1 MVYKSSGC
9 PAVRTLAF
17 ILRRHSGLAFACI
30 CLCLNLLKAQVVPL
44 PGLVQWRIDGDSPP
58 WNIPAPCWIP
68 GSVAILQATNH
79 QPVSP
84 EHYTVSGSTIV
95 WLGDTARIPFPLVVR
110 YRICPEWLSKPI
122 VLGNRPTPAAVE
134 ADSGGRFLYKP
145 YAEQAPLVNFQK
157 LDYSG
162 RFSRGI
168 AVGNR
173 QDLSLQSGFN
183 LQLSGDLG
191 DGIALQAAI
200 SDEHLPLQPEGSSL
214 QLRDFDRVYVHLK
227 RRGDEFTAGDFDL
240 QNGESYFLRFVNR
253 LQGVQIG
260 HKSSNGHQQAGL
272 AVNRGRFA
280 RYVLS
285 VQEGNQGPYPL
296 QGAAG
301 ERFIVL
307 LAGTERVWL
316 NGELLQRGFDH
327 DYTIDYNR
335 GELTFM
341 PRRRMSRETRITVEY
356 EYADQNFLRSIYT
369 FRTEHTWKRMRL
381 YAQAYSRQDS
391 RSPTSSLLLS
401 EKDRETLYQAGDDP
415 AKALISGLQAQDQF
429 TPSRVYYFVKDTLS
443 ACGKTDSALFF
454 TQDPERARFT
464 ARFTYL
470 GPGKGNY
477 KLYEQ
482 PLANE
487 RVFYWVA
494 PDPTDCRPTGEYE
507 PVLQLTPPQ
516 QQQMLVAGQ
525 EWAIGPQTS
534 LRSEFALSRM
544 DPNRLSPLE
553 KKDDLG
559 AAAFLEIKQQAQL
572 GKDSSAWKVNGALSF
587 EGLHRN
593 FRTLN
598 PYRSPE
604 FLRDWSLADFQGK
617 GSPPATYEYL
627 SHLDLSLEQPRTGQI
642 SYQAQS
648 FLRPTSYQG
657 LKQGVRWTL
666 QPKNW
671 DIRGNIR
678 QLQARTT
685 SESLLFWQPWI
696 EVRTRLS
703 QKEKWEMSWQSQG
716 EYNAR
721 RLFQNTSLQPGSFA
735 FYLLRGGLKSP
746 AEKPW
751 GWNMDLQYREDL
763 LPLSGTW
770 ARASIAREASLSG
783 YWQKKT
789 TSRLHGTLS
798 YRQFQSDAL
807 LLPELNSRNT
817 LLGRIDASFQV
828 FKGSF
833 RSQATLETG
842 AGQEPR
848 QEYTFIK
855 VAPGEGTY
863 IWLDSLYNADGVI
876 QPVEMQPAPFPD
888 QADYIRVPTI
898 STRYVQTDYLNLS
911 QHLQFEPGNFWEKT
925 DSGTVPSLVRR
936 LSGQL
941 SWRTQQK
948 KQGGS
953 PFAILQPDVADTSL
967 VALNEGL
974 RQSLTFNRAHPKWEI
989 QWVRT
994 LNRSKQVQTSGYD
1007 IRELRESY
1015 GLLRWNPFQTW
1026 SLKAQAGSG
1035 IRKSLVTSLN
1045 GQDYTLPFQK
1055 IEGDLSWLPRP
1066 GLRAQ
1071 IHFRIQSERNTVPGQ
1086 NQQALLREIRTE
1098 SAYTPGNNTT
1108 LTVRLAWIAARFEGD
1123 ARSPAGFA
1131 ILNGLQP
1138 GINWIWNLGMERQ
1151 LNRALQLRVQYDGR
1165 KTGKAPP
1172 AHIGRV
1178 QVTALF

>member
-1 MVYKSSGC
+1 LS
-9 PAVRTLAF
+9 
-17 ILRRHSGLAFACI
+17 
-30 CLCLNLLKAQVVPL
+30 
-44 PGLVQWRIDGDSPP
+44 GLVQWRVDKVSPP
-58 WNIPAPCWIP
+58 WTIPEPCLIP
-68 GSVAILQATNH
+68 GSVTITH
-79 QPVSP
+79 EVTRQPVSP
-84 EHYTVSGSTIV
+84 AYYAVSGSSIL
-95 WLGDTARIPFPLVVR
+95 WLGDTSRIPFPLLIR
-110 YRICPEWLSKPI
+110 YRVCPDWLTKPI
-122 VLGNRPTPAAVE
+122 VLDNRPVSAGVE
-134 ADSGGRFLYKP
+134 VDSGGGFLYKP
-145 YAEQAPLVNFQK
+145 YSEQASLINFQK

-162 RFSRGI
+162 RFSRGV

-173 QDLSLQSGFN
+173 QDLALQSGFN

-191 DGIALQAAI
+191 DGVALQAAI

-253 LQGVQIG
+253 LQGVQIR
-260 HKSSNGHQQAGL
+260 HKSENGQQQGGL

-285 VQEGNQGPYPL
+285 VREGNQGPYPL

-335 GELTFM
+335 GELTFT
-341 PRRRMSRETRITVEY
+341 PRRRISRESRVTVEY

-369 FRTEHTWKRMRL
+369 FRTEHSWKRMRL

-401 EKDRETLYQAGDDP
+401 ENDREALYRAGDDP
-415 AKALISGLQAQDQF
+415 AKALISGRQAQDQF
-429 TPSRVYYFVKDTLS
+429 TPSRAYYFAKDTLTS
-443 ACGKTDSALFF
+443 CGKTDSALFF

-494 PDPTDCRPTGEYE
+494 PDPMSCQPMGEYE

-525 EWAIGPQTS
+525 EWAAGPHTT
-534 LRSEFALSRM
+534 LRSELALSRL

-572 GKDSSAWKVNGALSF
+572 GKDSSAWKMNSTLSF

-617 GSPPATYEYL
+617 GAPPAAHEYL
-627 SHLDLSLEQPRTGQI
+627 GHLDLTLGRPRTGQI

-648 FLRPTSYQG
+648 FLRSTTYRG
-657 LKQGVRWTL
+657 LKQGLNWAL

-671 DIRGNIR
+671 ELRGNIR

-685 SESLLFWQPWI
+685 SEALLFWQPWV
-696 EVRTRLS
+696 EVRTRFFK
-703 QKEKWEMSWQSQG
+703 KEKWELSGQSQG
-716 EYNAR
+716 EYNTR
-721 RLFQNTSLQPGSFA
+721 KLFQNTSLQPGSFA
-735 FYLLRGGLKSP
+735 FYLLRGSIKSP

-763 LPLSGTW
+763 LPLSGVW
-770 ARASIAREASLSG
+770 ARASIARETSMSG

-789 TSRLHGTLS
+789 SLRLQGTLS
-798 YRQFQSDAL
+798 YRQFQSSTL
-807 LLPELNSRNT
+807 LLPELSSRNT
-817 LLGRIDASFQV
+817 LLGRTDASFQV

-833 RSQATLETG
+833 RSQTTLETG

-848 QEYTFIK
+848 QEFTFIK
-855 VAPGEGTY
+855 VAPGEGAY
-863 IWLDSLYNADGVI
+863 IWLDSLYNADGII

-898 STRYVQTDYLNLS
+898 SLRYVQTDYLNLS
-911 QHLQFEPGNFWEKT
+911 QNLQFEPGNFWEKS
-925 DSGTVPSLVRR
+925 DSSRAAGLFRR

-948 KQGGS
+948 KQDGS
-953 PFAILQPDVADTSL
+953 PFAVFQPDIADTSL
-967 VALNEGL
+967 VALSEGL
-974 RQSLTFNRAHPKWEI
+974 RQSLTFNRAHPKWEV

-994 LNRSKQVQTSGYD
+994 LNRGKQVQSSGYD

-1015 GLLRWNPFQTW
+1015 GLLRWNPFPTW
-1026 SLKAQAGSG
+1026 SLRAQAGSG
-1035 IRKSLVTSLN
+1035 IRKSLVTSFN
-1045 GQDYTLPFQK
+1045 GQDYILPFQK

-1071 IHFRIQSERNTVPGQ
+1071 LHVRIQSERNTAPGQ
-1086 NQQALLREIRTE
+1086 DQQALLREIRAE

-1108 LTVRLAWIAARFEGD
+1108 LTVRLTRVAARFEGD

-1138 GINWIWNLGMERQ
+1138 GTNWIWNLSMERQ
-1151 LNRALQLRVQYDGR
+1151 LNRVLQLQVQYDGR
-1165 KTGKAPP
+1165 KTGNNPP

-1178 QVTALF
+1178 QITALF

>member
-1 MVYKSSGC
+1 M
-9 PAVRTLAF
+9 
-17 ILRRHSGLAFACI
+17 
-30 CLCLNLLKAQVVPL
+30 CLCITCLKAQVVPL
-44 PGLVQWRIDGDSPP
+44 PGLAQWRIDKGSPP
-58 WNIPAPCWIP
+58 WNIPESCLVP
-68 GSVAILQATNH
+68 GSVTITHAATH

-84 EHYTVSGSTIV
+84 EHYAVSGSAIL

-110 YRICPEWLSKPI
+110 YRVCPEWLYQPV
-122 VLGNRPTPAAVE
+122 VLDKRPAPADIAS
-134 ADSGGRFLYKP
+134 DSGGHFLYKP
-145 YAEQAPLVNFQK
+145 YSEQAPLVNFQK

-168 AVGNR
+168 AIGNR

-191 DGIALQAAI
+191 DGVALQAAI

-260 HKSSNGHQQAGL
+260 HKSDHGQQQAAL

-335 GELTFM
+335 GELTFT
-341 PRRRMSRETRITVEY
+341 PRRRMSRETRVTVEY

-369 FRTEHTWKRMRL
+369 FRTEHSWKRMRF

-401 EKDRETLYQAGDDP
+401 EKDREALYQAGDDP
-415 AKALISGLQAQDQF
+415 AKALISGLQAQGQF
-429 TPSRVYYFVKDTLS
+429 TPSRAYYFVKDTLTP
-443 ACGKTDSALFF
+443 CGKTDSVLFF
-454 TQDPERARFT
+454 THDPERARFT

-494 PDPTDCRPTGEYE
+494 PDPSNCQPRGEYE

-516 QQQMLVAGQ
+516 QQQMVVAGQ
-525 EWAIGPQTS
+525 EWAIGSQTS

-544 DPNRLSPLE
+544 DPNRLSPLG

-572 GKDSSAWKVNGALSF
+572 GKDSSAWKMSSSLAL

-617 GSPPATYEYL
+617 GSPPAAHEYIG
-627 SHLDLSLEQPRTGQI
+627 HLDLTLAQPRTGQI

-648 FLRPTSYQG
+648 FLRSTTYQG
-657 LKQGVRWTL
+657 LRQGVHWTL

-671 DIRGNIR
+671 DIRGKVR
-678 QLQARTT
+678 QLQARTA
-685 SESLLFWQPWI
+685 SEALLFWQPWI
-696 EVRTRLS
+696 EVRTRLFK
-703 QKEKWEMSWQSQG
+703 KEKWELSWQSQG

-721 RLFQNTSLQPGSFA
+721 KSVQDTSLQPGSFA
-735 FYLLRGGLKSP
+735 FYLLRSGIKSP
-746 AEKPW
+746 ADKPW
-751 GWNMDLQYREDL
+751 GWNMELQYREDL
-763 LPLSGTW
+763 LPLAGIWT
-770 ARASIAREASLSG
+770 RASIAREAALSG
-783 YWQKKT
+783 YWQRKT
-789 TSRLHGTLS
+789 ALRLSGTLS
-798 YRQFQSDAL
+798 YRQFQSNAL
-807 LLPELNSRNT
+807 LLPELDSRNT
-817 LLGRIDASFQV
+817 LLGRIDASFLA
-828 FKGSF
+828 FKGSV

-855 VAPGEGTY
+855 VAPGEGAY

-898 STRYVQTDYLNLS
+898 STRYVQTDYLNLN
-911 QHLQFEPGNFWEKT
+911 QNLQLEPGNLWEKT
-925 DSGTVPSLVRR
+925 DSSLLAGLFRR

-948 KQGGS
+948 QQDRS
-953 PFAILQPDVADTSL
+953 PFAIFQPDIADTSL
-967 VALNEGL
+967 VALHEGL

-994 LNRSKQVQTSGYD
+994 LNRSKQVQTSGHD

-1026 SLKAQAGSG
+1026 SLRAQAGSG
-1035 IRKSLVTSLN
+1035 IRKSLVTSFN

-1071 IHFRIQSERNTVPGQ
+1071 IHFRIQSERNTAPGQ
-1086 NQQALLREIRTE
+1086 DQQALLREIRTE